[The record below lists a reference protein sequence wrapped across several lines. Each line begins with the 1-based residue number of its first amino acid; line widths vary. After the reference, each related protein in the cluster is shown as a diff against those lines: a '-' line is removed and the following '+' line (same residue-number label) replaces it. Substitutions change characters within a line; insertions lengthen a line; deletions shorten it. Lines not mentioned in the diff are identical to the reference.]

1 MTQGEISLEEIP
13 GWQEYQQTKTGI
25 PEEIAASFRW
35 NTRFSELP
43 QAQKDIADFL
53 AKRPD
58 FPLTLENLTKII
70 SSGYKLAEEVWQTLF
85 PQENP
90 LPYHNLD
97 HGKNT
102 GLTALELF
110 LGAVAQHRLYD
121 LPNLEAL
128 AHTFFIAGLLHEI
141 DDWWD
146 LEAVR
151 KTQGYDLEK
160 AKELISDY
168 LRQNQL
174 SAHDFNRF
182 LKLNQF
188 TLTPEES
195 IAGARRLK
203 PNEGFLSQNEISSAI
218 DVLSQK
224 QQNLLW
230 KIFETCLAAA
240 DFLQIIN
247 PAYLQ
252 PAEIKINN
260 SLIQKICGSIAL
272 AIEMKNVRPK
282 ALAGLG
288 WGNEKGEIDWEKAKM
303 EKSFFENMALP
314 KINAGLKYLRIFCP
328 AKSQKVKA
336 SLKIL
341 PIRSQFYFPF

>member
-1 MTQGEISLEEIP
+1 MAQNETSLEEIP
-13 GWQEYQQTKTGI
+13 GWEEYQQTKTET

-35 NTRFSELP
+35 NTRFSELS
-43 QAQKDIADFL
+43 QVQKDTAEFL
-53 AKRPD
+53 AKHPD

-102 GLTALELF
+102 GLTALEIF

-141 DDWWD
+141 DDWWN

-160 AKELISDY
+160 AKELISNY
-168 LRQNQL
+168 LRQNQV
-174 SAHDFNRF
+174 STRDFNRF

-188 TLTPEES
+188 NLTPEES
-195 IAGARRLK
+195 VAGAQKLK
-203 PNEGFLSQNEISSAI
+203 PNEGFLPQNEIPSAI
-218 DVLSQK
+218 DALTPE

-288 WGNEKGEIDWEKAKM
+288 WGTEKGKIDWEKAKM

-314 KINAGLKYLRIFCP
+314 KINAGLDYLRVFDPIK
-328 AKSQKVKA
+328 AKRIES
-336 SLKIL
+336 SLAVLRK
-341 PIRSQFYFPF
+341 RVFGE